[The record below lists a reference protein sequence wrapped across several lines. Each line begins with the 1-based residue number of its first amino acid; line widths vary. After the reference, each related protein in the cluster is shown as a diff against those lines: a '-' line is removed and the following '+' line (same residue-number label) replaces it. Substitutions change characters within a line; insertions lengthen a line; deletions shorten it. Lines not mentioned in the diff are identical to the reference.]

1 MLKESFVEFTCLSKK
16 FVSLTLVKACL
27 LVEVMNSCLVL
38 NKQCKAQERRMDSEE
53 EVEDLSQGMSGR
65 GEMMNVGRDEK
76 LGGQMENYIAM
87 NAKRGQ

>member
-1 MLKESFVEFTCLSKK
+1 M
-16 FVSLTLVKACL
+16 
-27 LVEVMNSCLVL
+27 
-38 NKQCKAQERRMDSEE
+38 NKQCKAQERRMDLEE

-87 NAKRGQ
+87 NPKGGQ